1 MRTSEDIDQ
10 VINALSQAQGQFVSA
25 KKAATSN
32 WGKYSDI
39 SAIIDCIR
47 EPFEKHSLA
56 LIQAPSNP
64 EGQDGVTVTTRVA
77 HKSGQWL
84 EDSFTMKISDRAT
97 PHQYGGLITYMRRY
111 SAAAM
116 LGLAQEDDDADSM
129 TMQVQSAEKP
139 TKQQIDAALDNARLP
154 KEQIEAVLDQAKSC
168 ATKADGR
175 KLWKNLDE
183 KSRAAVKIEFME
195 IVADKPEEV
204 KEDDTQDTTQA
215 ADVVK
220 TKKGKTNE
228 S

>member
-1 MRTSEDIDQ
+1 MRTSENIDQ
-10 VINALSQAQGQFVSA
+10 VITALSQAQGQFPSA
-25 KKAATSN
+25 KKAATSHF
-32 WGKYSDI
+32 GKYTDI

-47 EPFEKHSLA
+47 EPFQKNNLA
-56 LIQAPSNP
+56 LIQAPSSP

-84 EDSFTMKISDRAT
+84 EDEFTMRISDRAT

-129 TMQVQSAEKP
+129 TLQVQSAEKP
-139 TKQQIDAALDNARLP
+139 KTSLTKQQ
-154 KEQIEAVLDQAKSC
+154 KAVLDQAKSC
-168 ATKADGR
+168 ATKAESR
-175 KLWKNLDE
+175 KIWSNLDP
-183 KSRAAVKIEFME
+183 KTRQAVGTEFLK

-204 KEDDTQDTTQA
+204 KEDDTQDSTQ